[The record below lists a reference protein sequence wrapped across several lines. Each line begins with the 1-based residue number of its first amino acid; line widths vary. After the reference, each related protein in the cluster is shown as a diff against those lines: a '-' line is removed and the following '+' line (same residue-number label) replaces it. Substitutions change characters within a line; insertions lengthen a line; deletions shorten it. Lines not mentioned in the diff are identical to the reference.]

1 MCQAEELRGS
11 WGQGLEV
18 ERMFSEPHDGLSTDR
33 SSLLPSGRGAR
44 GHLWLQPSPLSLSH
58 PKVLTYHL
66 IHTEPVAGP
75 AWHLRTHTQ
84 EFAFSLRRAAS
95 CNK

>member
-1 MCQAEELRGS
+1 MCQAEELRS
-11 WGQGLEV
+11 YRGQGLEV
-18 ERMFSEPHDGLSTDR
+18 ERIFSEPRDE
-33 SSLLPSGRGAR
+33 LLPSGRGAQ
-44 GHLWLQPSPLSLSH
+44 GHLWLRPSLLSLSH

-66 IHTEPVAGP
+66 IHTELPAGP

-95 CNK
+95 CSK